1 MAVYNPQDGSQYIFL
16 VNQQLT
22 HAGERLINS
31 FNGGKKRYKTRSKTR
46 NKKFRYNKYA
56 SVYKKQQSYKFNRRK
71 RQ

>member
-1 MAVYNPQDGSQYIFL
+1 MGVYNPQDGSRYMFL

-22 HAGERLINS
+22 QAGQKMVDS
-31 FNGGKKRYKTRSKTR
+31 FNGGKRSRSRTR
-46 NKKFRYNKYA
+46 NKKSRYNKYA